1 MKAPELFVLTKREQR
16 VVAVIVLVLLLA
28 ALTKHYRYARAHGV
42 SPVTTTTQPFVSP
55 IASPPEDER
64 EPPDESP

>member
-28 ALTKHYRYARAHGV
+28 ALTKHYRYARAHGA
-42 SPVTTTTQPFVSP
+42 SPITTTTQPVGSP
-55 IASPPEDER
+55 VASPPQEER
-64 EPPDESP
+64 ESPDESP